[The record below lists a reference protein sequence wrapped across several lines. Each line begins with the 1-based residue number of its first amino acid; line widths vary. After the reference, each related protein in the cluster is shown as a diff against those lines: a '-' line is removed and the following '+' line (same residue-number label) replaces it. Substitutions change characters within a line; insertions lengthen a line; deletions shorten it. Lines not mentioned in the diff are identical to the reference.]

1 MSEVIDIEKIK
12 QCRKLLMKIVRYSK
26 LLAHQYDIFH
36 NNKHLCDIGQFQN
49 YAWEIRDSYKK
60 LSENLGIK
68 NLIGDEL
75 VSVISNTLD
84 HQRKEST

>member
-1 MSEVIDIEKIK
+1 MTE
-12 QCRKLLMKIVRYSK
+12 
-26 LLAHQYDIFH
+26 
-36 NNKHLCDIGQFQN
+36 
-49 YAWEIRDSYKK
+49 DSYKK